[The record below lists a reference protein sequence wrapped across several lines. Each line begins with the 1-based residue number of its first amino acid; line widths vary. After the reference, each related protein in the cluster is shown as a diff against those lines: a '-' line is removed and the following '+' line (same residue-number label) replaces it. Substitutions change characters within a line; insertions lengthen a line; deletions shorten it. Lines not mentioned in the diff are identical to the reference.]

1 MIIPLEFL
9 VAAGAALAVAII
21 VKLWRAER
29 ARSRA
34 PIGKHDLLMKRA
46 EAYADRSAFLRK
58 ACRDYKANKH
68 LSARQLEEVEKA
80 LERVAAKAKSA

>member
-1 MIIPLEFL
+1 MIIPLEFMI
-9 VAAGAALAVAII
+9 AIGAALAAAIA

-29 ARSRA
+29 KRQRA
-34 PIGKHDLLMKRA
+34 PIGNNDLLMKRA

-80 LERVAAKAKSA
+80 LERVERTKA